1 MIEEWKRQREAG
13 IKLDDEFPGPDG
25 PPGVSMGNSPPTTAD
40 SPTHLI
46 AFLASCDSPEA
57 IRAFAENWS
66 DLPMLARREIVDRA
80 RERDFGTASDI
91 AEAVGLATQAVIE
104 DVLLNALAD
113 TVDFPG
119 ETHLG
124 DSGAFFDPR
133 LCDLAADALQRHWP
147 AKYHFDITAPFV
159 TRERQRLECR
169 NVRLREM
176 GIDQLPLPPL
186 RPKLPRTE
194 GNRIV
199 AIEWA
204 DRSAKPT
211 GAFAERLHTL
221 ERKTLSGKMLVT
233 VLTSFAAKP
242 PQGLRALHLRAER
255 ADDLTGVVLTL
266 WLVAGEAH
274 PRSHC
279 ATSDRVLRG
288 RVSKHESS
296 HNGMAEH
303 AAKPAGWEDFRKAA
317 EAALA
322 EPVEEA
328 ATMVA
333 SVAFE

>member
-1 MIEEWKRQREAG
+1 
-13 IKLDDEFPGPDG
+13 
-25 PPGVSMGNSPPTTAD
+25 
-40 SPTHLI
+40 
-46 AFLASCDSPEA
+46 
-57 IRAFAENWS
+57 
-66 DLPMLARREIVDRA
+66 
-80 RERDFGTASDI
+80 
-91 AEAVGLATQAVIE
+91 
-104 DVLLNALAD
+104 
-113 TVDFPG
+113 
-119 ETHLG
+119 
-124 DSGAFFDPR
+124 
-133 LCDLAADALQRHWP
+133 
-147 AKYHFDITAPFV
+147 
-159 TRERQRLECR
+159 
-169 NVRLREM
+169 
-176 GIDQLPLPPL
+176 
-186 RPKLPRTE
+186 
-194 GNRIV
+194 
-199 AIEWA
+199 
-204 DRSAKPT
+204 
-211 GAFAERLHTL
+211 
-221 ERKTLSGKMLVT
+221 MLVT

-303 AAKPAGWEDFRKAA
+303 AAKPAEWEDFRKAA